1 MNSELVCTL
10 LDKMCLP
17 ISEVTIWFYNL
28 TAVEAEHS
36 KTCYFHFIIH

>member
-28 TAVEAEHS
+28 YS
-36 KTCYFHFIIH
+36 